1 MEIITPFK
9 AFYNSIKKMQDND
22 KQCPHILSR
31 FEALQQVTS
40 QIQQKDSERMSEDLR
55 AGLDKLRAILESTG
69 EFIKQFNEANPF
81 FHMVKANNYKVEFE
95 DLNKSLTDA
104 FVTFSAA
111 LHIHQEKML
120 EDQQSTLEQQQE
132 TLRELLKEM
141 AGQEQEAGEQKKKQ
155 AEQEKKLQEQDTRL
169 AKQERRLKEQQEK
182 VAEQEEVLDRLE
194 AKAVFSSRAFYC
206 TLL

>member
-1 MEIITPFK
+1 
-9 AFYNSIKKMQDND
+9 MQDND

-111 LHIHQEKML
+111 LHVHQEKML

-132 TLRELLKEM
+132 T
-141 AGQEQEAGEQKKKQ
+141 
-155 AEQEKKLQEQDTRL
+155 D
-169 AKQERRLKEQQEK
+169 
-182 VAEQEEVLDRLE
+182 
-194 AKAVFSSRAFYC
+194 
-206 TLL
+206 